1 MAAPDLQKE
10 IQKKLKELLR
20 LTNRVL
26 PVKVGRAVRDSV
38 RENFRKGGFYGTP
51 WQAPLRTQ
59 LGIGGPGYGPL
70 LSGTNHLMMSTD
82 YIPGEGRVIIQNTL
96 VYAPI
101 HNDGGSIT
109 VTAKM
114 KGFFWAQH
122 YKARGDAKELSAE
135 AQFWRNMA
143 LKKVGSQIKI
153 VQRQFLGEH
162 PEVNRIVSEIVNKEL
177 TNFINNGMS
186 TRRSN

>member
-1 MAAPDLQKE
+1 M
-10 IQKKLKELLR
+10 
-20 LTNRVL
+20 
-26 PVKVGRAVRDSV
+26 
-38 RENFRKGGFYGTP
+38 
-51 WQAPLRTQ
+51 RTQ

-114 KGFFWAQH
+114 KGFFCAQH
-122 YKARGDAKELSAE
+122 YRARGDAKELSTE

-153 VQRQFLGEH
+153 VQRQYVLRKICKLW
-162 PEVNRIVSEIVNKEL
+162 VVLNWWYL
-177 TNFINNGMS
+177 
-186 TRRSN
+186 

>member
-1 MAAPDLQKE
+1 MPAPNLQLE
-10 IQKKLKELLR
+10 VQKKLQELLR

-114 KGFFWAQH
+114 KGFFWSQH
-122 YKARGDAKELSAE
+122 YKARGDAKELSTE

-177 TNFINNGMS
+177 TNFISNGMS